1 MRSINYN
8 KRRKQRSKIV
18 VIDRKGW
25 IDMKGSQKYLLCCA
39 IDFYGH
45 NEFHK
50 CVCLQELMDDETKL
64 KYKNILEIIEK

>member
-1 MRSINYN
+1 LL
-8 KRRKQRSKIV
+8 
-18 VIDRKGW
+18 DRKGW